1 MKILFISPNPIFG
14 GAATANMSIA
24 KLLKDNGYD
33 VIYNDE
39 YFLQEHYENLT
50 IDHTYLHLY
59 KRDKK
64 YFWDFIR
71 RVHPDVIIWTQI
83 IAIFYYFELSK
94 LKELNIKQICIVHS
108 LSLTQNL
115 FGKLSDILT
124 SLCLRKMDSVICVSE
139 YTRLSWVGKI
149 LLKNLSNIFYVIPN
163 IISKS
168 PMHCPS
174 NQKLCIG
181 FVGRFSEEKQPEL
194 FCKLSGIDLEHRY
207 IAFGCGPMLNPLKQ
221 KYKKVCF
228 RGQCNI
234 VDDIYS
240 NIDIL
245 VMTSKF
251 ENCPMVILEAESRGI
266 PCVAP
271 NVGGIGEIVHNGVD
285 GILYEQYNEIDILQ
299 AIIEVERDYQMFSKN
314 AYQNS
319 KRFLPDNIINLWNKV
334 IM

>member
-39 YFLQEHYENLT
+39 YYYHENYDNLS
-50 IDHTYLHLY
+50 IDHTSLHLN

-64 YFWDFIR
+64 YFWNFIKS
-71 RVHPDVIIWTQI
+71 VQPDVIIWTQI
-83 IAIFYYFELSK
+83 IAIFYYPELSK
-94 LKELNIKQICIVHS
+94 LKALNVKQVCILHS

-115 FGKLSDILT
+115 FGKVSDILT
-124 SLCLRKMDSVICVSE
+124 SLCLRKMDSVVCVSE
-139 YTRLSWVGKI
+139 YTKLSWIRKI
-149 LLKNLSNIFYVIPN
+149 LLRNFSNIFYVIPN

-174 NQKLCIG
+174 IQKIHIG

-194 FCKLSGIDLEHRY
+194 FCKLSEIDLEHRY
-207 IAFGCGPMLNPLKQ
+207 IAYGSGPMLDTLRK

-228 RGQCNI
+228 MGQCDI

-240 NIDIL
+240 HIDIL
-245 VMTSKF
+245 LMTSKF

-285 GILYEQYNEIDILQ
+285 GVLYEQYNKMAILQ
-299 AIIEVERDYQMFSKN
+299 AIMEIEQEYQTFSKN

-319 KRFLPDNIINLWNKV
+319 QRFLPDNIINLWNKV
-334 IM
+334 IF